1 MAKSTDGPRELP
13 LLAVSDKIEVL
24 HEIVISDTNELNEEL
39 FGDLLEPY
47 YDELIQF
54 LSDIRNVPN
63 VVRIGCA
70 ITRGTDSADIIF
82 QTEFRD
88 QTCRN
93 FEYRHV
99 NEEENKT

>member
-24 HEIVISDTNELNEEL
+24 HEIVVSDTNELNEEL

-47 YDELIQF
+47 YDELMQF

-70 ITRGTDSADIIF
+70 ITQNNDSADVIF
-82 QTEFRD
+82 QAEFRD
-88 QTCRN
+88 QTCRH
-93 FEYRHV
+93 FEYRHTTI
-99 NEEENKT
+99 NEE